1 MTVGARLQLRPAGT
15 VCVLAPPDGVDLELP
30 EGTRRVDG
38 PGQAG
43 AVIAFAVDA
52 AALAAHRAAVV
63 EAAARDA
70 LAWLCYP
77 KARQLGTDLT
87 RDVAAE
93 LVVAGGRV
101 RPVRQVSIDTVWS
114 ALRFRPV
121 PDGGS

>member
-15 VCVLAPPDGVDLELP
+15 VCVLALPDGVDLELP
-30 EGTRRVDG
+30 EGTRRVDD
-38 PGQAG
+38 PRQAG

-52 AALAAHRAAVV
+52 AALAVHRAAVV

-101 RPVRQVSIDTVWS
+101 RPVRQVSIDAVWS